1 MILVSLSKD
10 VFERSTLTGSGLFAF
25 LSSGLAHF
33 LRQIVSIRVRTL
45 SNSNL
50 VVPSYIKEIGPH
62 FRLTRVTPKRPE
74 SNELRRRARKNRHPR
89 GKWQSYHLPREWQ
102 FSHALTQFTFSGPC
116 KGEILFPIANDWH
129 TYLLDVLR
137 ILYLSLAMAPDGAR
151 ITSCQW
157 RYKDVNW

>member
-1 MILVSLSKD
+1 MSLSKD

-74 SNELRRRARKNRHPR
+74 SNELRRRARKNAIRVESDKAITFLASGNFHTRLRNSP
-89 GKWQSYHLPREWQ
+89 SLDHVREKYY
-102 FSHALTQFTFSGPC
+102 FL
-116 KGEILFPIANDWH
+116 
-129 TYLLDVLR
+129 
-137 ILYLSLAMAPDGAR
+137 
-151 ITSCQW
+151 
-157 RYKDVNW
+157 